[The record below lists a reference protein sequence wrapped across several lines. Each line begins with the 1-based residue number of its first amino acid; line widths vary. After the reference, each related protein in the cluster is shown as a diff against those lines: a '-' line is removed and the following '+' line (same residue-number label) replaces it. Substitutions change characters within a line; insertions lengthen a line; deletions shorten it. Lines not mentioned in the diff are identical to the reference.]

1 MSKVWLITG
10 SSRGLG
16 RALAEAVL
24 EKGETLVA
32 TARNTASLADLAEK
46 YGDKVRLVTLDV
58 TDGKAARQAVKAA
71 VEAFGRLDIVVN
83 NAGYGNIAPIED
95 VTEDDFRAQMEVNLY
110 GVFHVT
116 RAAIPV
122 MRAQKSGHIIQISSI
137 GGGIGTAGLS
147 AYQSAKFA
155 VEGFSEVLNG
165 EVSPLGIKV
174 TIVEPGGFRTDWAG
188 SSMTIAEIREAYQPS
203 IGGLVSYLAGNGGK
217 ETGDPAR
224 GAQAILAVAGIEKPP
239 LRLLLGSDAARIAE
253 AAGKRREEE
262 DLAWRELTLSTD
274 FDEDATKRALAWKS

>member
-1 MSKVWLITG
+1 MSKIWLITG

-16 RALAEAVL
+16 RALSEAVL
-24 EKGETLVA
+24 EAGDRLVA
-32 TARNTASLADLAEK
+32 TARNVASLADLAERH
-46 YGDKVRLVTLDV
+46 GDRVRLETLDV
-58 TDGKAARQAVKAA
+58 TDGPAAEQAVKAA
-71 VEAFGRLDIVVN
+71 VDAFGRLDIVVN

-95 VTEDDFRAQMEVNLY
+95 VTEVDFRAQMDVNFY

-122 MRAQKSGHIIQISSI
+122 MRAQKSGHVIQISSI
-137 GGGIGTAGLS
+137 GGRIGTAGLS

-188 SSMTIAEIREAYQPS
+188 SSMTISDISEAYQPS
-203 IGGLVSYLAGNGGK
+203 IGRLVSHLETNCGR
-217 ETGDPAR
+217 ETGDPAK
-224 GAQAILAVAGIEKPP
+224 GANAILEIAGIDKPP
-239 LRLLLGSDAARIAE
+239 LRLLLGSDAAWIAE
-253 AAGKRREEE
+253 AAGRRQQAE

-274 FDEDATKRALAWKS
+274 FDEEATRKALAWKS